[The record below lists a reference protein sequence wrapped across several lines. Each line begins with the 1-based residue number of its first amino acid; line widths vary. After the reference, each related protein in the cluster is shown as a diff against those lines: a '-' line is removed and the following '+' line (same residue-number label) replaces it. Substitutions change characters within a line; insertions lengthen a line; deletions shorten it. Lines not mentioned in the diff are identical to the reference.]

1 MNDIKMIHGIDAL
14 YYFCHTNE
22 DYDDLFLDILDQ
34 IEHIKGKFEKRYIE
48 YENSDINI
56 TVRDT
61 PLTFKGKAEGFYWFM
76 DMNEFFKIGF
86 KDKATNTN
94 LNDIR
99 VQLQGIGIYTVGIR
113 SLVNF
118 INNDLL
124 KDYVDDNYFP
134 ITRVDLNCFIQ
145 YDFSFLTKEMF
156 ATRKRS
162 YSMISEIGS
171 STTTQTIYV
180 GKKPFLLRL
189 YNKKEELKKN
199 SKKELMYEYFANNG
213 FDIEQDIF
221 NLEFQMHRGHLTQF
235 NIQTIDDLFK
245 NAVKLFKRSMDDIRL
260 IDTNTVSDDAVK
272 HNNKHRADTHKLWE
286 HIKESYDLKEF
297 MQTTLPLDRIK
308 RAITIYDDHKF
319 KIEIVAV
326 LRRAF
331 INNLVVEPEH
341 VDAFYFEAK
350 RSLKE
355 TTTKKQI
362 EKTYEDLDNYI
373 NPDTGKKEKARLLED
388 GTIIKPLNIVSV
400 AELSNLDLFQYLNKL
415 TINKNL
421 SDKDNHLWQ
430 VAYNEALKR
439 DLILQIG
446 RNEAN
451 EDES

>member
-34 IEHIKGKFEKRYIE
+34 MQHAKGKFEKRYIE

-56 TVRDT
+56 TINET

-76 DMNEFFKIGF
+76 DINEFFKIGF

-113 SLVNF
+113 SLIDF

-124 KDYVDDNYFP
+124 KDCVHDFFP
-134 ITRVDLNCFIQ
+134 ITRVDLNTFVQ
-145 YDFSFLTKEMF
+145 YDFGFITKEMF

-171 STTTQTIYV
+171 ATVTQTIYV

-199 SKKELMYEYFANNG
+199 RKKELMYEYFANNG
-213 FDIEQDIF
+213 FDIEKDIF

-235 NIQTIDDLFK
+235 NISTTDDLLK

-260 IDTNTVSDDAVK
+260 IDIDSISDDAIK
-272 HNNKHRADTHKLWE
+272 HNNKHRANTHKIWE

-297 MQTTLPLDRIK
+297 LQTSLPLERIK
-308 RAITIYDDHKF
+308 RSISIYDDHRF

-331 INNLVVEPEH
+331 INNLVVELEH
-341 VDAFYFEAK
+341 MDAFYFEAK

-355 TTTKKQI
+355 TTTKKQM

-373 NPDTGKKEKARLLED
+373 NPETGLKEKARLLND
-388 GTIIKPLNIVSV
+388 GTIIKPVNVVSV
-400 AELSNLDLFQYLNKL
+400 SELNDLDLFQYLDKL
-415 TINKNL
+415 TTNKNL

-430 VAYNEALKR
+430 VAHNEAMKR
-439 DLILQIG
+439 NLIPVIG